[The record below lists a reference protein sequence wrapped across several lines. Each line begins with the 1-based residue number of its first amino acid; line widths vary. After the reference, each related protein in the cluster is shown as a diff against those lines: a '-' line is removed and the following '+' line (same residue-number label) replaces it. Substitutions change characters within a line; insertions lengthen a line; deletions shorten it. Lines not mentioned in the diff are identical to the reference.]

1 MRGWVEFYMLFLQRN
16 GILTLVIL
24 AVLLVRLLLRRLPKI
39 QLSALVSSR
48 DPYAFKAAA
57 SVAVWSAQPLALY
70 DAANQWLTAF
80 DSSEAAD

>member
-24 AVLLVRLLLRRLPKI
+24 AVLLVRLLLRRLPK
-39 QLSALVSSR
+39 
-48 DPYAFKAAA
+48 AAA